1 MSKSS
6 GFRVFLF
13 ILFVCKFFHF
23 NAPFFA
29 DYYKKSFL
37 LVEVPAQ
44 IISATRNN
52 DNYSYLPEDD
62 LSLYNILRVIL
73 TIDALAIQNESSRR
87 FPVVSSVLLE
97 LSFELN
103 NTEQRRFYRYNSI
116 KAEEYKNEL
125 ELTPEKSI
133 STTVF
138 VYPNLTNKA
147 YLSRDEIQEANTYQI
162 QAFFY
167 SFFFLVIVA
176 LILFGQASHLIAL
189 KTLAFVLLFL
199 IFSTYETKT
208 FMYFFSSCFIYFY
221 YRVFVILCRSL
232 LSQG

>member
-44 IISATRNN
+44 IIRATRENN
-52 DNYSYLPEDD
+52 NYSYLPEDH
-62 LSLYNILRVIL
+62 LSLHNIFRVIL

-87 FPVVSSVLLE
+87 FPLSSAVLLE

-103 NTEQRRFYRYNSI
+103 NTEQRRFYRFNSF

-138 VYPNLTNKA
+138 VYPNLTTEA
-147 YLSRDEIQEANTYQI
+147 YLSRDEIREGSTYQI

-167 SFFFLVIVA
+167 SLFFLLVVA

-208 FMYFFSSCFIYFY
+208 FMYFFGSCFIYVY
-221 YRVFVILCRSL
+221 YRIFVILCRSL